1 MLPPTPKQIQDARLL
16 GFTFVEI
23 DEDDGSY
30 LYTGCGGL
38 TLRLTRDHTNTVII
52 AAQLCHQARMA
63 ERLSLMDQ
71 LSGAARLLKQSLHT

>member
-16 GFTFVEI
+16 GFEYLAI
-23 DEDDGSY
+23 DEEDGSY
-30 LYTGCGGL
+30 LYTGSCGL
-38 TLRLTRDHTNTVII
+38 QLRLTRDHTNTVLI